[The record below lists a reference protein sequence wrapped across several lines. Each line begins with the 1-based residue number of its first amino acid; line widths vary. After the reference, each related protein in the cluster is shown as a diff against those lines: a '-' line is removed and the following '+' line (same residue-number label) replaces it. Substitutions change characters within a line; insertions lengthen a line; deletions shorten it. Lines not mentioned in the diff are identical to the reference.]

1 MRRRIAVTGLILTA
15 LLLTGCTVSGTDT
28 SGEGAGPAPGA
39 VAGFEPGTDTGSEP
53 TKADTTEA
61 MVITAE
67 LVLTVD
73 EPSST
78 ADEIIDMVREVGGSL
93 ALREESRDPEG
104 TGAGS
109 RVVLRIPAGE
119 FDAVLPQI
127 IELGEQD
134 SLSVQRVDVGDQLVD
149 LDARITAL
157 QTSVDRLLELMSRAG
172 TTESLLAIEQALSDR
187 QASLDSLTAQR
198 QMLGDQVSYATLSI
212 SLFPPGIVADP
223 APDNFWEGLLTGLS
237 ALIAAGSAVL
247 VGLGVL
253 LPWLVV
259 VAILAGLVFVIIRRI
274 RRAPKGSDAA

>member
-1 MRRRIAVTGLILTA
+1 MPLPTLTRSMPLLA
-15 LLLTGCTVSGTDT
+15 LL
-28 SGEGAGPAPGA
+28 AAPCFA
-39 VAGFEPGTDTGSEP
+39 A
-53 TKADTTEA
+53 
-61 MVITAE
+61 AE
-67 LVLTVD
+67 
-73 EPSST
+73 
-78 ADEIIDMVREVGGSL
+78 RSL
-93 ALREESRDPEG
+93 P
-104 TGAGS
+104 
-109 RVVLRIPAGE
+109 
-119 FDAVLPQI
+119 
-127 IELGEQD
+127 
-134 SLSVQRVDVGDQLVD
+134 
-149 LDARITAL
+149 
-157 QTSVDRLLELMSRAG
+157 
-172 TTESLLAIEQALSDR
+172 LAIEQALSDR

>member
-1 MRRRIAVTGLILTA
+1 MRRRFAVTGLILTA
-15 LLLTGCTVSGTDT
+15 LLLTGCSASGTDT
-28 SGEGAGPAPGA
+28 SGVVSGPAPGA
-39 VAGFEPGTDTGSEP
+39 VDGFEPGAEPGSGP
-53 TKADTTEA
+53 TKDGTTEA

-73 EPSST
+73 EPSTT
-78 ADEIIDMVREVGGSL
+78 AGEIIDLVREVGGSL

-104 TGAGS
+104 TEAGS
-109 RVVLRIPAGE
+109 RVVLRIPSDE
-119 FDAVLPQI
+119 FDAVLPRI
-127 IELGEQD
+127 IELGKQD
-134 SLSVQRVDVGDQLVD
+134 SLSVQRVDVGDQIVD

-198 QMLGDQVSYATLSI
+198 QLLGDQVSYATLSI

-223 APDNFWEGLLTGLS
+223 APDTFWEGLLMGWSSLVT
-237 ALIAAGSAVL
+237 AGSAVL

-259 VAILAGLVFVIIRRI
+259 AAFLAGLVVVIVRRI
-274 RRAPKGSDAA
+274 RRAPKGPDAA